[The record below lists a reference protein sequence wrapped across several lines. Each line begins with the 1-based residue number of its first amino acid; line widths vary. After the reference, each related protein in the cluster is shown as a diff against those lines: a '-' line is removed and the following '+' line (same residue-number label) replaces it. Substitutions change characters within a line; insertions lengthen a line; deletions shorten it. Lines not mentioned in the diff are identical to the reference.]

1 MGIIKPDFSNLLR
14 RLLFQ
19 WQYLTG
25 KTPWDTNITP
35 PELVQLIEHEHFPRG
50 RVLELGCGTGTNALY
65 LAQRGFQVV
74 GIDFASRAIDAARRK
89 AKAAHAQIEFR
100 RADVLAPGPFE
111 HPFDLILDIGC
122 FHGLDAAARARY
134 AHNARQW
141 THPGS
146 VLLMYAFFPRAFY
159 GLELGI
165 TRDEMEKLFGAD
177 FARGNYADDGES
189 AWYRWERRRD

>member
-1 MGIIKPDFSNLLR
+1 MR

-50 RVLELGCGTGTNALY
+50 RALELGCGTGTNALY

-74 GIDFASRAIDAARRK
+74 GIDFASRAINAAKRK

-100 RADVLAPGPFE
+100 CADVLAPGTFPQS
-111 HPFDLILDIGC
+111 FDLILDIGC
-122 FHGLDAAARARY
+122 FHALDAAARPRY
-134 AHNARQW
+134 VYNARQW
-141 THPGS
+141 THSGAI
-146 VLLMYAFFPRAFY
+146 LLMYAFFPRDMH
-159 GLELGI
+159 GRLLGI
-165 TRDEMEKLFGAD
+165 TRDEMEKLFAAD
-177 FARGNYADDGES
+177 FALTNYADDGNS
-189 AWYRWERRRD
+189 AWYRWEKR